1 MEKGYLV
8 GGRYEILGTLGEG
21 GMANV
26 YLANDTLLNRKVAV
40 KALRYD
46 LQDDE
51 SVKRRFGREAKATSG
66 LSNPN
71 IVNVLDVGND
81 NGVQYIVIEYVDGPN
96 LKKYIRTHYPL
107 SYHEVVDIMKQICM
121 AVSDA
126 HEHGIIHR
134 DLKPENILVDEKKD
148 PIQVKV
154 SDFGIALALSERSIT
169 RTNSLLGSVHY
180 MSPEQI
186 KGRSATVL
194 SDIYALGIILFE
206 LLTKHVPFTGDTAV
220 TVALKHSKEEIPD
233 LKKIDPN
240 IPQPLENAVLK
251 ATAKDPDQRY
261 QSVKEMR
268 DDLNTCLMPER
279 ANEPKF
285 IPTPIND
292 LKETRVMEPLDE
304 SNDKA
309 QSLEKK
315 PAKMSQKRKIILIA
329 SIVPLVLLLFLI
341 AMIIKSNQETT
352 VPDLYNLTVKQ
363 ANVMLKSSN
372 LTVGD
377 VSRENDDDVNAGHVI
392 KSIPTKGLKLKNGA
406 KVNLVVSLGATYY
419 KMPNLIDKQYDD
431 ISDNLKKRG
440 FKVNLKYKATN
451 EYEAGS
457 IIKQSIPK
465 GKKVVTKNKSLTLTL
480 AKAKTV
486 KPKVVKVRDLTGYNL
501 KSIQDYASEAGLTL
515 STSYQYSDSIE
526 EGLLVSQTPTANST
540 ISVGGTLSVII
551 SKGADPDKSTSNSKD
566 NDDNNSSN
574 SSSSGTNTVTKDIT
588 IPYDSSGSNNVTIYI
603 SDATHS
609 INSPYRT
616 MTITADTPVT
626 LSFNLKDG
634 QTGSYIVE
642 RNNKTVLGGSVNG

>member
-292 LKETRVMEPLDE
+292 LEETRVMEPLDE

-315 PAKMSQKRKIILIA
+315 PAKMSRKRKIILIA
-329 SIVPLVLLLFLI
+329 SMVPLVLLLFLI

-566 NDDNNSSN
+566 NDDINSSN

>member
-292 LKETRVMEPLDE
+292 LEETRVMEPLDE

-315 PAKMSQKRKIILIA
+315 PAKMSRKRKIILIA
-329 SIVPLVLLLFLI
+329 SMVPLVLLLFLI